1 MIKAA
6 LLKSQISNIVAEN
19 LPRKIRNIN
28 RMQNKDQVNKIL
40 MNNLFTEVSEE
51 ANTGT
56 VKSWVP
62 FEDIGLTL
70 ATIRKKV
77 PIKSYY

>member
-1 MIKAA
+1 MFKAA
-6 LLKSQISNIVAEN
+6 LLKSQISNIVADN
-19 LPRKIRNIN
+19 LPRKTRNIN
-28 RMQNKDQVNKIL
+28 RMKNEDQVNKIL

-77 PIKSYY
+77 PID

>member
-19 LPRKIRNIN
+19 LPRKTRNIN
-28 RMQNKDQVNKIL
+28 RMQNEDQVNKIL
-40 MNNLFTEVSEE
+40 MNNFSTEVSEE
-51 ANTGT
+51 ANIGT
-56 VKSWVP
+56 VNSWVP

-70 ATIRKKV
+70 ATIRKNV
-77 PIKSYY
+77 PFESYY

>member
-1 MIKAA
+1 MFKAA
-6 LLKSQISNIVAEN
+6 LLKSQISNIVADN
-19 LPRKIRNIN
+19 LPRKTRNIN
-28 RMQNKDQVNKIL
+28 RMKNEDQVNKIL